1 MIHLPVRSYVSNH
14 YTDSNVRI
22 RTHHQPVLR
31 LSKYDLRLS
40 RAPILHGEHTER
52 SVIFSGDA
60 CRPRVTGINSAPKIL
75 IIRGAKREYGAL
87 GGIRTHD
94 LSLRRA
100 ALYPAELQAHKCG
113 RIHVLNFTS
122 IKTNLVPRARVELAR
137 PCGHYALNVARLPF
151 RHLGTRVQIQDQRS
165 MRSEWWA
172 MKDSNLRPP
181 ACKAGA
187 LTN

>member
-1 MIHLPVRSYVSNH
+1 MSESGLIINQFFDCRNMTFVYRERRFYTANTQNDQSYFPAMPD
-14 YTDSNVRI
+14 DS
-22 RTHHQPVLR
+22 T
-31 LSKYDLRLS
+31 
-40 RAPILHGEHTER
+40 
-52 SVIFSGDA
+52 
-60 CRPRVTGINSAPKIL
+60 VTGINSAPKIL

-113 RIHVLNFTS
+113 RIHELNFTS

-137 PCGHYALNVARLPF
+137 PCGHYALNVASLPF
-151 RHLGTRVQIQDQRS
+151 RHLGTRVQSNNQTIS
-165 MRSEWWA
+165 AKSEWWA